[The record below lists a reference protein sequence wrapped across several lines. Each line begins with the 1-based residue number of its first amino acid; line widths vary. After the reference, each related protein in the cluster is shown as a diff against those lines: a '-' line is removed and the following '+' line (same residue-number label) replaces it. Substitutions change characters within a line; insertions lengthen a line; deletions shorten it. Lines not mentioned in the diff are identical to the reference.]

1 MTKEIKEVTAQ
12 EFLTQVIAG
21 VESFRDTI
29 STVGVMSGIDV
40 PYRYNV
46 VLKREDGSRYEI
58 HIK

>member
-29 STVGVMSGIDV
+29 STFGAMSGIDV

>member
-1 MTKEIKEVTAQ
+1 MIKEVTAQ

-29 STVGVMSGIDV
+29 STFGVTSGTDA
-40 PYRYNV
+40 PYRYSV